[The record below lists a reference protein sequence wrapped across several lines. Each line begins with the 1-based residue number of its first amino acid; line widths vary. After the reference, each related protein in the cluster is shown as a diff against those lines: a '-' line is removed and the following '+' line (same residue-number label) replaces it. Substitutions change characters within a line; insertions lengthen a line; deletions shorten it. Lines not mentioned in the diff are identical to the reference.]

1 MARYSNKTEYSEAF
15 DANAARKLNAQPKR
29 QPKKRAE
36 IIRLTEKEL
45 RHARRKGINPFRTVM
60 SIAAVAV
67 AFTLVA
73 TVIASQVK
81 LTELTE
87 DINGMTTQL
96 AQLESVEIQLQM
108 KATSNMN
115 IDEIESYAKNELGM
129 EKVKNSQITYVNLA
143 DKDKG
148 EVVAEEGGNIFTA
161 IWDTITS
168 WVS

>member
-1 MARYSNKTEYSEAF
+1 MARYSNKTQYHEAF
-15 DANAARKLNAQPKR
+15 DANAARKLNVQPKR
-29 QPKKRAE
+29 QPQKRAE

-45 RHARRKGINPFRTVM
+45 RHARRKGINPFKTVM
-60 SIAAVAV
+60 SIGVVAI
-67 AFTLVA
+67 AFALVA

-87 DINGMTTQL
+87 DINGMTTEL

-115 IDEIESYAKNELGM
+115 VDEIEAYAKNELGM

-148 EVVAEEGGNIFTA
+148 EVVSDEGGNIFTS
-161 IWDTITS
+161 IWEAITS
-168 WVS
+168 